1 MLRSFLCPVILCF
14 TAILG
19 NATSAGEPSAKEHL
33 IDEWRGEFTAFFDGL
48 IRPVPLAILPQ
59 RWSALVEYWRKSRFP
74 SGHCTWTMDA
84 LRRLATTAAQGDP
97 VQEPIPLI
105 IALQHLDEE
114 RVDGAVRER
123 LSQLAWTLTESRR
136 DGADA
141 IPIFWE
147 ISLANRIS
155 DWRNHPSRS
164 KANQRL
170 KHLIPAMLA
179 WIETP
184 GPGFRA
190 RTVSALLPLMAC
202 FDRDLVSAK
211 LIRERLALLRGQDGY
226 AARCVRGFAT
236 KELAW
241 EERGGG
247 YADTVSP
254 AGWKGFAEQ
263 LATARKDLT
272 AAWLEHPDLPMAP
285 RLMIGVA
292 MGDHGDD
299 PSLWCQRALE
309 AWPEDAR
316 AIEMLAWANVPRW
329 GGTMEKLLAIT
340 DIATKDARNDSHLLG
355 AAEKVLEHLQ
365 TDLRPETYAKNPR
378 VWQTASRLLE
388 RVASQPDALM
398 DVVRMRRLAWAVA
411 CGQTDEALRLYLEGG
426 GPELTG
432 LDPRAAPRTGLNAAY
447 NLVFCERL
455 RNHWKPWDFRPM
467 PPRSEIP
474 DPASNQP
481 WSLTSLWPVWWD
493 DQPVSR
499 RPDLAEVR
507 QVLPR
512 LVKFVGYDWS
522 QADRDLITRARTT
535 APDDPLIGFLHA
547 LTLPRADRPA
557 LLRKAWENAG
567 RAPVSLRWY
576 IGWFSEDA
584 RLNQRAVGITT
595 AQGQAPANGPV
606 LAELLAELVSSA
618 GTDQKLL
625 TAVAHEVQ
633 GSPHSPVMVVI
644 RDELLHQGN
653 RADLDPALA
662 RILRGQ
668 GWLIAANES
677 AKDPDQDRK
686 ALSHALKAWSAAR
699 GGWAADQSRAEPLP
713 LLMRASRLLKLP
725 DGDIASWYHEAVRLA
740 PEWPDTVH
748 ARFFEM
754 NSHDQIMTACTE
766 IIDGMDPSS
775 FAPLQALVELMT
787 ITDCWHRHLTAN
799 GSAGAWWSRLRIV
812 TDAALVDPNRF
823 QWHIHCLHWRISM
836 ATAAKD
842 YPAAVAARRQL
853 ADHFNPSRLPQFR
866 DCKRPAIIDLLGKNG
881 WEGATADRQQLN
893 RPKDGSNEAPDKPIP
908 VKVDPA
914 ALTDF

>member
-1 MLRSFLCPVILCF
+1 MSGVANLLL
-14 TAILG
+14 
-19 NATSAGEPSAKEHL
+19 
-33 IDEWRGEFTAFFDGL
+33 FFDDL
-48 IRPVPLAILPQ
+48 IRPVPMSLLPQ
-59 RWSALVEYWRKSRFP
+59 RWSTLVEYWRKSRFP

-84 LRRLATTAAQGDP
+84 LRRLATAAAQGDP

-105 IALQHLDEE
+105 IALQHLDED
-114 RVDGAVRER
+114 RVDGALRER

-179 WIETP
+179 WTEAP

-190 RTVSALLPLMAC
+190 RTVSAQLPLMAC

-211 LIRERLALLRGQDGY
+211 LIRERLELLRGQDGY
-226 AARCVRGFAT
+226 AARCVRGFAE

-241 EERGGG
+241 VERGGG
-247 YADTVSP
+247 YANTVSA
-254 AGWKGFAEQ
+254 AGWKGFADH

-272 AAWLEHPDLPMAP
+272 AAWLERPDLPMAP

-329 GGTMEKLLAIT
+329 GGTLEKLLAIA
-340 DIATKDARNDSHLLG
+340 DLATKDARNDSPLLA
-355 AAEKVLEHLQ
+355 AAENVLEHLQ
-365 TDLRPETYAKNPR
+365 TDITPETYAKNPR
-378 VWQTASRLLE
+378 VWQMVSRLLE
-388 RVASQPDALM
+388 RVASQPKVLM

-411 CGQTDEALRLYLEGG
+411 CGQTDEAVRLYLEGG

-447 NLVFCERL
+447 NLTFCERL
-455 RNHWKPWDFRPM
+455 RNHWKPWIFRPM

-474 DPASNQP
+474 DPALNKP

-499 RPDLAEVR
+499 RPELAEVR

-512 LVKFVGYDWS
+512 LVQFVGYDWP
-522 QADRDLITRARTT
+522 QTDRDLIARAQTT
-535 APDDPLIGFLHA
+535 VPDDPLIGLLHA

-557 LLRKAWENAG
+557 LLRKALKNAG

-576 IGWFSEDA
+576 IGWFIEDA
-584 RLNQRAVGITT
+584 RLNQGSVGITT
-595 AQGQAPANGPV
+595 AQEQAPTNRSV
-606 LAELLAELVSSA
+606 LVDLLAELISSA
-618 GTDQKLL
+618 GTDEKLL

-633 GSPHSPVMVVI
+633 GSPRSPVMLVI
-644 RDELLHQGN
+644 KDELLHQGN
-653 RADLDPALA
+653 RTDLDPALA
-662 RILRGQ
+662 CVLRGQ

-677 AKDPDQDRK
+677 AKDPAQDRK
-686 ALSHALKAWSAAR
+686 AMSLALKAWSAAR
-699 GGWAADQSRAEPLP
+699 GGWAADQNRAEPLP

-725 DGDIASWYHEAVRLA
+725 DGDIGSWYHEAVRLA

-748 ARFFEM
+748 ARFFELD
-754 NSHDQIMTACTE
+754 SHEKIVSACTE
-766 IIDGMDPSS
+766 ILDGMDPRSLG
-775 FAPLQALVELMT
+775 PLQALVEIMT

-799 GSAGAWWSRLRIV
+799 DSAGAWWSRIRMV
-812 TDAALVDPNRF
+812 TDAALADPNRF
-823 QWHIHCLHWRISM
+823 QWHDVCLHWRIAM
-836 ATAAKD
+836 ATVAKD
-842 YPAAVAARRQL
+842 YPAAVANRRRL
-853 ADHFNPSRLPQFR
+853 ADRFNPSRLPQFR
-866 DCKRPAIIDLLGKNG
+866 DCKRGTIIDLLGKNG
-881 WEGATADRQQLN
+881 WEGASTDRRHLKQ
-893 RPKDGSNEAPDKPIP
+893 PKESTNESANTPMPF
-908 VKVDPA
+908 KVDPS